1 MPPRSDLPR
10 LNKHFNVKHV
20 DHDLGQGGASDEDI
34 YMLAVSQKR
43 VILTHNIKHFLSLAG
58 TRDDAG
64 IIGISA
70 NLTPS
75 QVDTKLMALLTK
87 STPHALQGKFISLT
101 GETET

>member
-1 MPPRSDLPR
+1 MTKRFYKYKILLDENMPPRSDLPR

-20 DHDLGQGGASDEDI
+20 DHDLGQGGASDENI

-64 IIGISA
+64 IIS
-70 NLTPS
+70 S
-75 QVDTKLMALLTK
+75 CK
-87 STPHALQGKFISLT
+87 
-101 GETET
+101 